1 LLDALMQSYRNL
13 IQFARRNDITSAIS
27 PQDISILARKLY
39 AAFEVLPGKVTLLN
53 PQISPDLHEPDLSFI
68 EVKEGGVNKS
78 GWYLY
83 KQPLIAHRILGQ
95 PCLEHHEYLSKLV
108 SWAFFNGL
116 ITESTRLH
124 AVVREAQLDIDK
136 FYQMVSDLRNTFALR
151 KRRPTMQALASPCE
165 ISQLAMFINF

>member
-1 LLDALMQSYRNL
+1 M
-13 IQFARRNDITSAIS
+13 
-27 PQDISILARKLY
+27 
-39 AAFEVLPGKVTLLN
+39 
-53 PQISPDLHEPDLSFI
+53 
-68 EVKEGGVNKS
+68 NKS

-151 KRRPTMQALASPCE
+151 K
-165 ISQLAMFINF
+165 